1 MVANQCYVAENEVFF
16 CFGKANFKF
25 FQDPFFFALYFLHVI
40 LDNSL
45 I

>member
-1 MVANQCYVAENEVFF
+1 MVANQSYVTANEVFF
-16 CFGKANFKF
+16 SFGKASFEF
-25 FQDPFFFALYFLHVI
+25 FQGPFFFALYFLHVI